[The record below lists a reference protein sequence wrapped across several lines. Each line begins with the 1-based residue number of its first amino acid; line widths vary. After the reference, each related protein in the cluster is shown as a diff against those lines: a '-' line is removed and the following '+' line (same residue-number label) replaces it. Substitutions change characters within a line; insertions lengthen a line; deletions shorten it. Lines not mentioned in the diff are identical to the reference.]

1 VRPKTSGNADAGLED
16 GAGKLPSDRPDCG
29 MTREGMMIVDLPENG
44 RIREARGRFR
54 SLFWLAAKSRRRVTL
69 RCYLDMRAVLGSICS
84 VNGGV

>member
-1 VRPKTSGNADAGLED
+1 
-16 GAGKLPSDRPDCG
+16 
-29 MTREGMMIVDLPENG
+29 MMIVDLPENG